1 MTQRDSVVGATQ
13 LQGKEAR
20 ILAAR
25 VAAICIMAMAEWLW
39 RWQRGILSLAAG
51 AVQRSRPIRR
61 WKPSRNL
68 ASIRRDT
75 RDNAALRSNPYK
87 RRTTM
92 WSGVVSG
99 LYPSQTRAVSH
110 PRQLSNGWV
119 RPVHRRVTGIAWSSS
134 VSIGGAL
141 AILAAEL
148 LTRLNPVA
156 GMILH
161 ATVFCMLLALAASS
175 TTLSKERFALGLAL
189 VPLIRMVS
197 LAIPASSFD
206 QTVWY
211 IVTAIPLFAASMV
224 VVQATSL
231 NRGDLNLRLPKPRYW
246 IASVAVA
253 ISGLVIGSVEYML
266 LRPPAMS
273 SEATLNHLI
282 LTIEMLVVAT
292 GFLEEFVFRGI
303 LLGGAQGIMRQS
315 PAILYTAVIFATLH
329 IGQVSAFHVLFVLAV
344 GVYFGVVVSRTQ
356 SLYAVA
362 VAHGL
367 ANVMLFVVL
376 PLRLG

>member
-1 MTQRDSVVGATQ
+1 MNLRTRVTHPDRVVGATQ
-13 LQGKEAR
+13 LQGDEAR
-20 ILAAR
+20 IHAA
-25 VAAICIMAMAEWLW
+25 
-39 RWQRGILSLAAG
+39 
-51 AVQRSRPIRR
+51 
-61 WKPSRNL
+61 
-68 ASIRRDT
+68 
-75 RDNAALRSNPYK
+75 
-87 RRTTM
+87 
-92 WSGVVSG
+92 
-99 LYPSQTRAVSH
+99 RAVSQL
-110 PRQLSNGWV
+110 RRLSNG
-119 RPVHRRVTGIAWSSS
+119 RLRAVHRRITDIAWSTS
-134 VSIGGAL
+134 VPIGGAL

-161 ATVFCMLLALAASS
+161 ATVFSMLLALAATS

-189 VPLIRMVS
+189 VPLIRTVS

-211 IVTAIPLFAASMV
+211 IVTAIPLFASSVA

-231 NRGDLNLRLPKPRYW
+231 NRGDLNLRLPKSHFW
-246 IASVAVA
+246 TASVAVA

-273 SEATLNHLI
+273 SEATRNHLI
-282 LTIEMLVVAT
+282 LTIEMLIVAT

-303 LLGGAQGIMRQS
+303 LLGGAQGIMRQW
-315 PAILYTAVIFATLH
+315 PAILYTAIIFATLH
-329 IGQVSAFHVLFVLAV
+329 IGQVSVFHVLFVLAV

-367 ANVMLFVVL
+367 ANIMLFVVL